1 MPKEMNIRLRER
13 RDTLANWENENP
25 VLLSGEV
32 AIVDVDGSLRRKT
45 GDGITAF
52 IDLAYDD
59 EYFPWPT
66 ADDALQ
72 LATET
77 GLVSP
82 VADET
87 GALLVDETGKI
98 LIV

>member
-13 RDTLANWENENP
+13 RDTLVNWEHENP

-32 AIVDVDGSLRRKT
+32 AIVDVDGAIRRKT
-45 GDGITAF
+45 GDGSTSF
-52 IDLAYDD
+52 NDLAYDD
-59 EYFPWPT
+59 EHFPWPT
-66 ADDALQ
+66 AEDALE

-77 GLVSP
+77 GLISP

-87 GALLVDETGKI
+87 GLVLTDEANKI